1 MLKRASAIAA
11 ALVAAT
17 TMGAAAQETC
27 GGQYTVQRGDSL
39 SLIADKLY
47 KNVGAWTAIY
57 RNNIDVIP
65 SPDSIRVGQ
74 VYRMPCIDGLPTGLK
89 GGTVIDAKQA
99 AAPRIAPVAKP
110 ADAAAQL
117 AERQRSAAE
126 AAQGVDVRLIAGDD
140 FRPFTNR
147 LQMSSGMITDLV
159 NRAFVNDEST
169 GQHKFYWINDRSTH
183 LDPLLSEGMIDLA
196 FPWKKPHCDEG
207 DTSAVCTDYV
217 YSEPMFEMLIVLF
230 TAKDHPVT
238 FNGEQDL
245 AGMRV
250 CSPLGFEAGSRQG
263 GSNYMTK
270 LGARLQQPD
279 SPEECFTRLMN
290 GSTDAVAMNEFTG
303 RVVLKDMGLSDQV
316 ELQLRRPLA
325 IEGLHV
331 VAHKSNPRAEA
342 LIAAFNNGLETMRDS
357 GEYLKVIDTHMSSI
371 WAGL

>member
-1 MLKRASAIAA
+1 MLKRVSALAS

-17 TMGAAAQETC
+17 TIGAAAQETC
-27 GGQYTVQRGDSL
+27 GGVYTVQRGDSL

-47 KNVGAWTAIY
+47 KDVGAWTAIY

-74 VYRMPCIDGLPTGLK
+74 AYRMPCIDGLPTGLK
-89 GGTVIDAKQA
+89 GGTVIDSKQA
-99 AAPRIAPVAKP
+99 AAPRITPVAKP
-110 ADAAAQL
+110 ANAAAQL
-117 AERQRSAAE
+117 AARQRSAEE
-126 AAQGVDVRLIAGDD
+126 AAQGVDVRLLAGDD

-159 NRAFVNDEST
+159 NRALVADDTT

-183 LDPLLSEGMIDLA
+183 LDPLLSDGMMDLA
-196 FPWKKPHCDEG
+196 FPWKKPHCSDG
-207 DTSAVCTDYV
+207 DTGAICTDYV
-217 YSEPMFEMLIVLF
+217 FSEPMFEMLVVLF
-230 TAKDHPVT
+230 TAKDRPVT
-238 FNGEQDL
+238 FDGESDL

-250 CSPLGFEAGSRQG
+250 CSPLGFEAGGRQG
-263 GSNYMTK
+263 GSNYLTRQ
-270 LGARLQQPD
+270 GARLQQPVTA
-279 SPEECFTRLMN
+279 EECFTRLMD

-303 RVVLKDMGLSDQV
+303 RVVLKDMGLARDV
-316 ELQLRRPLA
+316 ELMLRRPLA

-331 VAHKSNPRAEA
+331 VAHKSNPRADE
-342 LIAAFNNGLETMRDS
+342 LIAAFNAGLEKMRDS